1 MKTANLTS
9 PMNPDTLND
18 TVIGIDVLALAGR
31 ATARDS
37 ERDETSRR
45 DRPPGL

>member
-18 TVIGIDVLALAGR
+18 TVIGIDALARAGR
-31 ATARDS
+31 AAALDF
-37 ERDETSRR
+37 ERGD
-45 DRPPGL
+45 